1 MRSRQITKRGCGPHI
16 KPRGNSMSLANG
28 VNAHASLGPAGPVGF
43 AAIKQENEQLRSIT
57 DELGHRIKNLVAVMQ
72 SISRH
77 TMRHTTTKDDFE
89 VRFAG
94 RLGALGRSI
103 DCLMA
108 NDWHEAR
115 IDELVRLELT
125 TFGALDGAQFSA
137 EGPPIGLQP
146 NAARNI
152 GLALHELATNA
163 CKHGALSVPEGKV
176 AVHWELVDRGE
187 RQRFRMS
194 WRESGGPIVLEPKH
208 WGFGRQVIQRLT
220 AQALKG
226 KVTHEFLPGGVRWKL
241 DSSATFVISARSAAT
256 TYIDGSGTDRR
267 ACDVSQ

>member
-1 MRSRQITKRGCGPHI
+1 
-16 KPRGNSMSLANG
+16 MSLANG
-28 VNAHASLGPAGPVGF
+28 VNTHTMRSHGPAGALSF
-43 AAIKQENEQLRSIT
+43 AAIKQENERLRSMT

-89 VRFAG
+89 VQFLG

-103 DCLMA
+103 DCLIT

-125 TFGALDGAQFSA
+125 TFGALDRAQFSA

-152 GLALHELATNA
+152 CLALHELATNA

-176 AVHWELVDRGE
+176 AVHWELVNRGE
-187 RQRFRMS
+187 RQLFHMS
-194 WRESGGPIVLEPKH
+194 WRESGGPIVIEPKH

-220 AQALKG
+220 AQALEA
-226 KVTHEFLPGGVRWKL
+226 KVTHEFPPGGVRWRL
-241 DSSATFVISARSAAT
+241 DCPATFVVSARSAPT
-256 TYIDGSGTDRR
+256 TYADGFGLDLRR
-267 ACDVSQ
+267 SDVSN

>member
-1 MRSRQITKRGCGPHI
+1 
-16 KPRGNSMSLANG
+16 MSLANG
-28 VNAHASLGPAGPVGF
+28 VNTQTMRSLGPAGAVSF
-43 AAIKQENEQLRSIT
+43 AAIKQENEQLRSMT

-77 TMRHTTTKDDFE
+77 TMHHTTTKDDFE
-89 VRFAG
+89 VRFSG
-94 RLGALGRSI
+94 RIRALGRSI
-103 DCLMA
+103 DCLIA

-115 IDELVRLELT
+115 IDKLVRLELS
-125 TFGALDGAQFSA
+125 TFAALDGAQFSA

-163 CKHGALSVPEGKV
+163 SKYGSLSVPEGRV
-176 AVHWELVDRGE
+176 AVHWELVNRGE

-194 WRESGGPIVLEPKH
+194 WRESGGPIVLEPKR

-220 AQALKG
+220 AQALEA
-226 KVTHEFLPGGVRWKL
+226 KVTHEFLPDGVSWKL
-241 DSSATFVISARSAAT
+241 DSPATFVVRARSTPA
-256 TYIDGSGTDRR
+256 TYIDGSSTDRR
-267 ACDVSQ
+267 TRNVGQ